1 MFASHSL
8 LTDFLAKTTD
18 ARPEA
23 PAVRDA
29 QHALS
34 YKGLRAAAARTAQT
48 LAACGVQAGDRVLLC
63 CPNSVSFVVAY
74 WGILA
79 AGAVAVPL
87 NPGTPVTKLAYVLRD
102 CTPAAVIGDASSAE
116 TLRAALGEIHEA
128 TPLVSDALETCI
140 RAAEAGELV
149 DPLPEPRVIDQ
160 DLATLIYTSGST
172 GTPKG
177 VMLSHL
183 NMTSAAR
190 SVASYLGYGPE
201 DRIFCAVPM
210 SFDYG
215 LHQITMAALTG
226 AEVHAEPGFQ
236 QPLFGLK
243 HLAQSRATV
252 FPVVP
257 TMVPLIAPLAD
268 RFDLSAVRL
277 VSSTA
282 AALHVELIDQL
293 EAALPQA
300 TIFSMYGLTEC
311 HRCTYLPPAELGRR
325 RSSVGLAI
333 PNTEMWVVDGAGKS
347 HRQNA
352 TGELVIRGS
361 TVMQGYWNNPE
372 ATAKRL
378 RPGPRPGERVLY
390 TGDTCRLDAEGYLY
404 FVGRSDDILKIA
416 GEKVA
421 PSEVEAALIAH
432 PEVAEVCVLGA
443 AHPVQGQVCHAHVA
457 LTQAEAAPPCTDRDL
472 IAWCKTRLDSHA
484 VPARILIHAQMP
496 RTQNGKLDRAALAAI
511 AAAPR
516 PTAGPSENPD
526 PTPDHSDLAAAE

>member
-1 MFASHSL
+1 MFATHSL
-8 LTDFLAKTTD
+8 LIDFLAKAAET
-18 ARPEA
+18 RPEA

-29 QHALS
+29 HHALS
-34 YKGLRAAAARTAQT
+34 YQALLMAAARIART
-48 LAACGVQAGDRVLLC
+48 LRACGVSPGDRVLLS
-63 CPNSVSFVVAY
+63 CPNSVGFVVAY
-74 WGILA
+74 WGIVA
-79 AGAVAVPL
+79 CGAVAVPL
-87 NPGTPVTKLAYVLRD
+87 NPGTPVAKLAFVLKD
-102 CTPAAVIGDASSAE
+102 CAPAAVIGDPNSAD
-116 TLRAALGEIHEA
+116 TLRAALAQTGQA
-128 TPLVSDALETCI
+128 TPLLSDALVTCI
-140 RAAEAGELV
+140 AAAQAGEV
-149 DPLPEPRVIDQ
+149 VETLPAPQVIDQ

-190 SVASYLGYGPE
+190 SVASYLGYSAG

-210 SFDYG
+210 TFDYG
-215 LHQITMAALTG
+215 LHQITMAALCG
-226 AEVHAEPGFQ
+226 AEVYAEPGFA

-257 TMVPLIAPLAD
+257 TMVPLIAPWAE

-300 TIFSMYGLTEC
+300 TVFSMYGLTEC
-311 HRCTYLPPAELGRR
+311 HRCTYLPPEQLGKR

-333 PNTEMWVVDGAGKS
+333 PNTEMWVVDAAGEM
-347 HRQNA
+347 HRHSA
-352 TGELVIRGS
+352 IGELVIRGS
-361 TVMQGYWNNPE
+361 TVMKGYWNNPD

-378 RPGPRPGERVLY
+378 RPGPFPGEQVLY
-390 TGDTCRLDAEGYLY
+390 TGDTCRLDDAGYLY

-443 AHPVQGQVCHAHVA
+443 SHPVHGQVCHAHVA
-457 LTQAEAAPPCTDRDL
+457 LTQTGTTTSSDQDL
-472 IAWCKTRLDSHA
+472 IQWCKSRLDSHA
-484 VPARILIHAQMP
+484 VPARILIHDQMP
-496 RTQNGKLDRAALAAI
+496 RTQNGKLDRAALQAI

-516 PTAGPSENPD
+516 PAAKAP
-526 PTPDHSDLAAAE
+526 HSKDLTAAE

>member
-8 LTDFLAKTTD
+8 LTDFLAKT
-18 ARPEA
+18 AESSPAA

-29 QHALS
+29 QRVLS
-34 YKGLRAAAARTAQT
+34 YKVLSAAVARTAQT
-48 LAACGVQAGDRVLLC
+48 LASLGVQPGNRVVLC

-79 AGAVAVPL
+79 SGAVAVPL
-87 NPGTPVTKLAYVLRD
+87 NPGTPVGKLAFVLRD
-102 CTPAAVIGDASSAE
+102 CAPAAMIGDPSSAE
-116 TLRAALGEIHEA
+116 NLRAALSETELNA
-128 TPLVSDALETCI
+128 PLLCRELETCI
-140 RAAEAGELV
+140 RAAEAGEV
-149 DPLPEPRVIDQ
+149 TEPLPEPSVIDQ
-160 DLATLIYTSGST
+160 HLATLIYTSGST

-190 SVASYLGYGPE
+190 SVASYLGYGSE

-226 AEVHAEPGFQ
+226 AEVFAEPGFQ
-236 QPLFGLK
+236 QPLFGLQ

-293 EAALPQA
+293 EAALPLA

-311 HRCTYLPPAELGRR
+311 HRCTYLPPTELGRR
-325 RSSVGLAI
+325 RNSVGIAI
-333 PNTEMWVVDGAGKS
+333 PNTEMWVVDGAGKM

-378 RPGPRPGERVLY
+378 RPGPLPGERVLY

-432 PEVAEVCVLGA
+432 PAVAEVCVLGA
-443 AHPVQGQVCHAHVA
+443 SHPVHGQVCHAHVA
-457 LTQAEAAPPCTDRDL
+457 LTSQDADPTCSDL
-472 IAWCKTRLDSHA
+472 DLVTWCKTRLDSHA
-484 VPARILIHAQMP
+484 VPARILIHTEMP
-496 RTQNGKLDRAALAAI
+496 RTPNGKLDRAALAAI

-516 PTAGPSENPD
+516 PKVSSPESTSPSR
-526 PTPDHSDLAAAE
+526 TDLTAAE